1 MTSIAVWVGVDSR
14 LPASLNIASDSRISW
29 GNTEKWDQGR
39 KIFATRSDAHLFGY
53 CGEVLFPALV
63 LPVVIDLI
71 DRGLIKSGQ
80 DEIIQ
85 VLKDEMANYPS
96 SIGFTVFHA
105 FRTGDGMLA
114 KFGLTTIEYKSGAW
128 IVDSPTIPNSS
139 DLVHVGGSGERSFRN
154 AVAKWRKSN
163 SGGTSRAIFS
173 AFCESIGSNED
184 RRSGGP
190 PQLGALYRT
199 GPARLIGTIIN
210 DDLYFAG
217 CRLNQPDITADIE
230 WRNELFERYDS
241 LTKKR
246 LQDAQWHL
254 PR

>member
-29 GNTEKWDQGR
+29 SNATKWDQGR
-39 KIFATRSDAHLFGY
+39 KIFATRNGANLFSY
-53 CGEVLFPALV
+53 CGDVLFPALV
-63 LPVVIDLI
+63 LPVIIDLM
-71 DRGLIKSGQ
+71 DRELIKGNQ
-80 DEIIQ
+80 DEIVQ
-85 VLKDEMANYPS
+85 VLKNEMVNYPS
-96 SIGFTVFHA
+96 SAGFTVLHA

-114 KFGLTTIEYKSGAW
+114 EFGLTTIEYKSGAW
-128 IVDSPTIPNSS
+128 TISSPTMPKTSN
-139 DLVHVGGSGERSFRN
+139 LVYIGGSGERSFRN

-163 SGGTSRAIFS
+163 SAGTSRAVFG
-173 AFCESIGSNED
+173 AFCEAIESNED

-210 DDLYFAG
+210 NELYFAG
-217 CRLNQPDITADIE
+217 CKLDQANAAADIE
-230 WRNELFERYDS
+230 WRNELFERYDGQ
-241 LTKKR
+241 TKKL
-246 LQDAQWHL
+246 LQDAQRHL